1 MSFCDSKLLRAC
13 YALALAIAFPFVALS
28 QTSPAPK
35 KTTPIAAAQKQS
47 SDKPATLTNAD
58 VIQMVEA
65 GIQPPII
72 KTAIRQAGSRQFDLT
87 AKGLID
93 LKQHKVPDDVV
104 AVMQDPAATD
114 AVMTAIPVQPAPES
128 QTPANSAEPAGLPKE
143 QGIYYKAPSGWV
155 PLQEVQTSGAKTAG
169 MGKALLT
176 GGWGGGGDVV
186 MVFSG
191 TEAPVQI
198 SDSKPTFYSRP
209 AIQSPRD
216 LMIVRMD
223 KKKDHRELQT
233 TSGAVFKSAG
243 YKKSNVVEVSTAMV
257 SADVMSITPTSDL
270 KDGEYLLVFSYG
282 GSGGYDFG
290 VSQKKK

>member
-1 MSFCDSKLLRAC
+1 MSFCDSKLLRVC

-35 KTTPIAAAQKQS
+35 KPTPTAAAQKQS
-47 SDKPATLTNAD
+47 SDKTAPLTNAD

-72 KTAIRQAGSRQFDLT
+72 KTAIRQAGSHQFDLT
-87 AKGLID
+87 AKGLIE

-104 AVMQDPAATD
+104 AVMQDPTAPDVAVTPPVPLQQAETAAPVNTTD
-114 AVMTAIPVQPAPES
+114 
-128 QTPANSAEPAGLPKE
+128 PAGMPKE
-143 QGIYYKAPSGWV
+143 QGIFYKAPSGWV
-155 PLQEVQTSGAKTAG
+155 PLQEAQSSGAKTTG

-191 TEAPVQI
+191 AEAPVQI
-198 SDSKPTFYSRP
+198 SESKPTFYSRP
-209 AIQSPRD
+209 QVQSPRD
-216 LMIVRMD
+216 LLIVRMD

-233 TSGAVFKSAG
+233 TSGAVFKSAE
-243 YKKSNVVEVSTAMV
+243 YKKSNVVQVSTTMI
-257 SADVMSITPTSDL
+257 SADVMSITPTTDL

-290 VSQKKK
+290 VNQKKK